1 MIFRKIFSS
10 AVFLIAALFIF
21 AGAAG
26 TARASDIS
34 VFVGVEIPGSAENE
48 GLKIS
53 LDNSPVFGLRFGSDF
68 IRYFGYE
75 HTLAISP
82 DFMFPQGAA
91 ESKGFIYSSN
101 LMLNFP
107 DIDYRMIPFLTAG
120 VGLVHQYG
128 DRNLPVGTK
137 LAFNYG
143 GGVKF
148 PNLAGPLGARADF
161 RAYRAGVISKSVNMF
176 EFSLGAM
183 VSFGR

>member
-10 AVFLIAALFIF
+10 AVFLITALFIF
-21 AGAAG
+21 VG

-34 VFVGVEIPGSAENE
+34 VFAGVEMPGSVE
-48 GLKIS
+48 GLH
-53 LDNSPVFGLRFGSDF
+53 LDNGPVFGLRFGNDF
-68 IRYFGYE
+68 IRYFAYE